1 MESSEKTEAHEHAV
15 GTDDSGTL
23 AKKNHLQPGRLVNI
37 TFLKDARDPH
47 TRLKNCMHSCEI
59 SGLCTWW
66 VALLLL
72 N

>member
-1 MESSEKTEAHEHAV
+1 MQWGLMTAALSQTKKK
-15 GTDDSGTL
+15 
-23 AKKNHLQPGRLVNI
+23 KKNEEKKLQPRRLVNI
-37 TFLKDARDPH
+37 TFLEDVRDPH

-72 N
+72 LLLQN